1 MDFGDNGNARLL
13 YPLGSP
19 SGVNEALARASLK
32 SQRAFNSGLRKAID
46 EVTKSSLEAA
56 FNHSSIVI
64 LTDRDFTNYADATK
78 MYPILDDS
86 DRKGI
91 RLAFGTL
98 RGFKLSTAA
107 DIGSAFPSTS
117 RALKD
122 SMVEEI
128 EIDEA
133 LNTWITNI
141 FINGLTRQEDNPDS
155 INIPYPD
162 EFRILHWN
170 RTGSPAQ
177 LRSFV
182 EPGKTVNIT
191 VPFMQF
197 EDQYTAVL
205 LDKAGKTLQ
214 KGSPDNETG
223 AIKVSYTASTAIEVV
238 LNISAVPGSAPDD
251 TEARVAFL
259 ITNSLTCND
268 TPSQNDDPNTTLS
281 SSPTSRPTGNKSW
294 SNRLAAPMDL
304 YGYVAFGMA
313 ALGALIAEEFFL

>member
-19 SGVNEALARASLK
+19 SGVNQALARASLQ
-32 SQRAFNSGLRKAID
+32 SQNAFNIGLNKAID
-46 EVTKSSLEAA
+46 EVTKFSPEAA
-56 FNHSSIVI
+56 FNHSAIVI
-64 LTDRDFTNYADATK
+64 LTDRDFTTYADAKKT
-78 MYPILDDS
+78 YSILHDS

-98 RGFKLSTAA
+98 DGFKLSTAQ
-107 DIGSAFPSTS
+107 DLGSASPSS
-117 RALKD
+117 LVKD
-122 SMVEEI
+122 SMVDEI
-128 EIDEA
+128 EIDND

-223 AIKVSYTASTAIEVV
+223 AITVSYTASTAIEVV

-281 SSPTSRPTGNKSW
+281 SSPTSRPTGNKSR
-294 SNRLAAPMDL
+294 SNRLAAPLDL
-304 YGYVAFGMA
+304 YGYVTLGMA
-313 ALGALIAEEFFL
+313 VLGVLIVDNFLL

>member
-1 MDFGDNGNARLL
+1 VDFGDNGNARLL

-19 SGVNEALARASLK
+19 SGVNQALARASLQ
-32 SQRAFNSGLRKAID
+32 SQNAFNIGLNKAID
-46 EVTKSSLEAA
+46 EVTKFSPEAA
-56 FNHSSIVI
+56 FNHSAIVI
-64 LTDRDFTNYADATK
+64 LTDRDFTTYADAKKT
-78 MYPILDDS
+78 YSILHDS

-98 RGFKLSTAA
+98 DGFKLSTAQ
-107 DIGSAFPSTS
+107 DLGSASPSS
-117 RALKD
+117 LVKD
-122 SMVEEI
+122 SMVDEI
-128 EIDEA
+128 EIDND

-304 YGYVAFGMA
+304 CGYVTFGVA
-313 ALGALIAEEFFL
+313 VLGVLIVEDFFL